1 MLTFCLIGSIVGV
14 LYRYEQSVLS
24 EMQEKSLEVLR
35 GIQLHLTN
43 LEAEEVDGEL
53 LDNQLSDLK
62 ANIGLDSIEVRDA
75 QKKVISR
82 IDSEQAP
89 QLEFGNPELPV
100 IERRPARA
108 RNMTAYYQ
116 TFPLMIDS
124 EPVGYVTIAIAIAP
138 QTHLVKV
145 LRSKILIALILL
157 FIFTIS
163 ALCYFIFKLLHPLH
177 AMAVTCQ
184 EISEGNLHE
193 IDIEPNASEVLVLEM
208 KFNEMIKSLRTKAQM
223 EEKLAQ
229 VERLSALG
237 NLAAGVAHEIGNP
250 LNGIKLTISHLKD
263 IFSRDDLDKASFA
276 RYTETVL
283 NEVNRL
289 DSIVKDFLTL
299 AKERDLSL
307 RPYGLSKLIAET
319 VRLIKKDAL
328 EKGISIQADLPEA
341 TDDIMI
347 DPQLLKSALLNILIN
362 AMEAS
367 GRESTI
373 NVSYAEANGQA
384 AVKIADQGEGIARE
398 NIERVFDP
406 YFSTKST
413 GTGLGLS
420 LTRTIIEKHGGGI
433 EIESQVGHGTTVTVT
448 IPAENE

>member
-1 MLTFCLIGSIVGV
+1 MLTFCLIGSIFGV

-24 EMQEKSLEVLR
+24 EMQEKSLEVLK
-35 GIQLHLTN
+35 GIQVRLTN
-43 LEAEEVDGEL
+43 LGTEQKPGEIL
-53 LDNQLSDLK
+53 KDQLSDLK
-62 ANIGLDSIEVRDA
+62 ARHGLDAIIVRDS
-75 QKKVISR
+75 QKNLISR
-82 IDSEQAP
+82 IDSEQTP
-89 QLEFGNPELPV
+89 QLEFGDPELPV

-108 RNMTAYYQ
+108 KNMTAYYQ
-116 TFPLMIDS
+116 TFPLMMDS
-124 EPVGYVTIAIAIAP
+124 ETVGYVTIAIAIAP
-138 QTHLVKV
+138 QTHLIKV
-145 LRSKILIALILL
+145 LRSKILIAFIML
-157 FIFTIS
+157 FVLTIS
-163 ALCYFIFKLLHPLH
+163 ALCYFIFKLLNPLH
-177 AMAVTCQ
+177 AMATTCQ

-208 KFNEMIKSLRTKAQM
+208 KFNEMVKSLRKKAEM
-223 EEKLAQ
+223 EQKLAQ
-229 VERLSALG
+229 VQRLSALG

-263 IFSRDDLDKASFA
+263 IFSRDDLDETSFN

-307 RPYGLSKLIAET
+307 RPYGLGALIAET
-319 VRLIKKDAL
+319 VRLIQKDAL
-328 EKGISIQADLPEA
+328 EKGISIKADVPEA
-341 TDDIMI
+341 TADIMI

-367 GRESTI
+367 DRESTI
-373 NVSYAEANGQA
+373 DIRYEESNGQTT
-384 AVKIADQGEGIARE
+384 VKVSDEGEGISRDD
-398 NIERVFDP
+398 IERVFDP

-420 LTRTIIEKHGGGI
+420 LTRTIIEKHGGAI
-433 EIESQVGHGTTVTVT
+433 SLDSKVGQGTTVTVT
-448 IPAENE
+448 IPLENE